1 MTLVRILR
9 QPTGFRDGVEWPA
22 VGDTLDVPAAEADDL
37 ERIGIAERVAVPA
50 KAAPE
55 KATAPAA
62 ETAATPKPRT
72 RKA

>member
-9 QPTGFRDGVEWPA
+9 PPTGFRDGVEWPA
-22 VGDTLDVPAAEADDL
+22 KGDTLDVPAAEADDL
-37 ERIGIAERVAVPA
+37 ERIGIAERVAVE

-55 KATAPAA
+55 KATAPVA
-62 ETAATPKPRT
+62 ETAAAPKPRT

>member
-9 QPTGFRDGVEWPA
+9 PPTGFRDGAEWPA

-50 KAAPE
+50 KVAPE

-62 ETAATPKPRT
+62 ETAAAPKPRT

>member
-9 QPTGFRDGVEWPA
+9 QPTGTRDNVLWPA
-22 VGDTLDVPAAEADDL
+22 VGETLSVPELEADDL
-37 ERIGIAERVAVPA
+37 ERIGIAERVAVV

-55 KATAPAA
+55 KATAPAP
-62 ETAATPKPRT
+62 ETAAAPKPRG